1 MQQIQL
7 VGISPQQL
15 QDAISQDVKSQ
26 LEELKKSFEPKSPTE
41 YLTRAEVAELL
52 KIDLSTVH
60 NWRKSGRLKA
70 YGKGGKVFFK
80 RSEIENSLVEL

>member
-26 LEELKKSFEPKSPTE
+26 LEELKKSFEPKPPTE

-60 NWRKSGRLKA
+60 NWIKSGRLKA